1 MQPEITD
8 SLVKLA
14 RTLSSKEQSHFVK
27 HLRQHKAKRESKL
40 LKLFRLVVR
49 QAKGELEDY
58 KPASRSFIPANSL
71 PPLRHLLYQKLL
83 RFLALQFDISKRAEV
98 SRMIDEAHLL
108 INRGMIKEALKI
120 ARRAEQQAEQHQLQ
134 FLRLELSLLSR
145 RLVRQFATQE
155 LQHTVAQDRQNAEG
169 TLRTIEAEMEWHNRY
184 EKLYLHKRL
193 NQEEALQEALTSLP
207 PRQQQPLPHSL
218 EGQAY
223 YHLGYRL
230 KANAER
236 DFEQELF
243 HAQAL
248 VRLFEENDVMLTD
261 QLPRYL
267 RAVSNLITSYF
278 RLGKMAAAYQKIK
291 QMQQLKTNNYYQSA
305 QLHSLAMSSEI
316 LYCFLTEQTQVV
328 RRNAAGYE
336 QLLEEYQPFIPHE
349 RYLEIC
355 YNTAVAFLTGKQY
368 DGCLEW
374 LNRCLIQRD
383 NPAFQERRV
392 GTKVGLNVETR
403 AIALRL
409 IVFYELG
416 QERLLRR
423 FIVRAKQ
430 YFKGA
435 VPDGLQALAGIPPFL
450 QLLQRKAEEGTVM
463 ADADALATALKQRPG
478 FEEFV
483 QWVEQFS

>member
-14 RTLSSKEQSHFVK
+14 RTLDSKEQSHFVK
-27 HLRQHKAKRESKL
+27 HLRQHKASRESKL

-58 KPASRSFIPANSL
+58 RAASRKFIPANSL
-71 PPLRHLLYQKLL
+71 PPLKHLLYQKLL
-83 RFLALQFDISKRAEV
+83 RFLALQVDTSKRAEV
-98 SRMIDEAHLL
+98 SRRIDEANLL
-108 INRGMIKEALKI
+108 INRGLIKEALKVV
-120 ARRAEQQAEQHQLQ
+120 RRAEKEAERHQLQ

-155 LQHTVAQDRQNAEG
+155 LQQSVEQERNAADQ
-169 TLRTIEAEMEWHNRY
+169 TLQTIKKEMEWHNLY
-184 EKLYLHKRL
+184 ERLYLHKRL
-193 NQEEALQEALTSLP
+193 NQGEALREAFAATATWQQAP
-207 PRQQQPLPHSL
+207 PQST
-218 EGQAY
+218 EGLAY
-223 YHLGYRL
+223 YHLGGRL

-236 DFEQELF
+236 DFEQELY
-243 HAQAL
+243 HSREL
-248 VRLFEENDVMLTD
+248 VRLFEENEALLAD

-267 RAVSNLITSYF
+267 RAVNNLITTYF
-278 RLGKMAAAYQKIK
+278 RLGKMAEAYQKIK
-291 QMQQLKTNNYYQSA
+291 QVQQVKTNNYYQSA

-316 LYCFLTEQTQVV
+316 LYCFLTQQTQVV

-336 QLLEEYQPFIPHE
+336 QLLDEYQPFIPHE

-355 YNTAVAFLTGKQY
+355 YNTAVAFLTGKHY

-392 GTKVGLNVETR
+392 GTKVGANVESR

-416 QERLLRR
+416 QEGLLRR
-423 FIVRAKQ
+423 FVVRAKQ
-430 YFKGA
+430 YFKGE
-435 VPDGLQALAGIPPFL
+435 VPDALQVLSRIPAFLQRLQREAEQDAVKADAEALASS
-450 QLLQRKAEEGTVM
+450 
-463 ADADALATALKQRPG
+463 LKERPG

-483 QWVEQFS
+483 QWLERLA